1 MFNILLKCSSQ
12 YSKSIVFS
20 CWPLSIHFFEIH
32 YLAIF
37 YHTVVVVIFWKNN
50 FDISFRG
57 NDFTIVTGDGNTN
70 YIALCIVSRL
80 SNQIHLSISGLLIV
94 MGKPVRRKEEFG
106 TKQLHNGLKNQPH
119 GNWKIKTI
127 RTIRSK
133 RICRFYKCFIPDAK
147 KY

>member
-1 MFNILLKCSSQ
+1 MFLTVLK
-12 YSKSIVFS
+12 
-20 CWPLSIHFFEIH
+20 IHFFFLLTTQYPFLQNSLFSDILPYRSGSDILKKQFRHFFSLKWFHH
-32 YLAIF
+32 YYGRRKYKL
-37 YHTVVVVIFWKNN
+37 HRLV
-50 FDISFRG
+50 
-57 NDFTIVTGDGNTN
+57 
-70 YIALCIVSRL
+70 VSRL

-127 RTIRSK
+127 RTIRSN